1 LLIFRYLGDRIY
13 AVLSTKAPWE
23 EGASIEVDYSKATEE
38 VYRQFA
44 VKHILY
50 TKNLGLLTA
59 CELKT
64 DHEGIHNPMP
74 SWVPD
79 WRRPLVA
86 DPFLQC
92 FASGRSTAAAQFDCT
107 METLTVSGVKCAT
120 VAQVQHTLIGLRYT
134 WEDQDDFINELQ
146 ECIQFWGLS
155 EWYVTGETAHDAHLR
170 MLCGNSFSDRYHPS
184 LPSFPSYESCSS
196 IIERFWQKRA
206 VDEIWNLTER
216 ASTSMVIARIRNT
229 LRGRS
234 CFTTTEGYIGLAPR
248 ETRSGDIICV
258 LLGSD
263 VPLVLR
269 SKGEGKYSVV
279 GECYCHGIMDGSALL
294 GPLPAGFEFVRNF
307 VQEEKGYFRAF
318 IDRRSGKVQGEDPR
332 LAGYPLPT
340 RWRIETFH
348 EGATINFVQDNDDG
362 TEKERVADFDPRMT
376 PDELRKRGVNVVK
389 FDLI

>member
-1 LLIFRYLGDRIY
+1 
-13 AVLSTKAPWE
+13 V
-23 EGASIEVDYSKATEE
+23 SIEVDYSKSTEE

-44 VKHILY
+44 VKHILF
-50 TKNLGLLTA
+50 TDNLDLFTA
-59 CELKT
+59 CEGKT

-79 WRRPLVA
+79 WRLPMVTE
-86 DPFLQC
+86 PVIYG
-92 FASGRSTAAAQFDCT
+92 FASGRSAAAAQFDCT
-107 METLTVSGVKCAT
+107 METLTLSGVKCAT
-120 VAQVQHTLIGLRYT
+120 VAQVQHIYIGLRSE
-134 WEDQDDFINELQ
+134 WDQGDFINGLKKF
-146 ECIQFWGLS
+146 IQFWGLS
-155 EWYVTGETAHDAHLR
+155 EWYLTGETALDAHVR
-170 MLCGNSFSDRYHPS
+170 TLCGNTFSHSSHPS
-184 LPSFPSYESCSS
+184 SSNYLTYEICSS
-196 IIERFWQKRA
+196 IIEQFLQEYST
-206 VDEIWNLTER
+206 VDEIENFMKQ
-216 ASTSMVIARIRNT
+216 ASISQFMARIFST
-229 LRGRS
+229 CQGRS

-294 GPLPAGFEFVRNF
+294 GPLPVGFEFMINF
-307 VQEEKGYFRAF
+307 VQDLEGYFKAF

-332 LAGYPLPT
+332 LAGYPLPP
-340 RWRIETFH
+340 RWRIETFY
-348 EGATINFVQDNDDG
+348 EGATVEFVRDNDDG
-362 TEKERVADFDPRMT
+362 TEKERTLDFDPRMT